1 MLNQYRAKRSFE
13 ETPEPTGAKGKKRP
27 KEANLPIFVV
37 QKHDA
42 TRLHYDFRLE
52 HHGVLL
58 SWAVPKGPSLD
69 PKDKRLAI
77 QVEDHP
83 YEYHDFE
90 GIIPKGYGAGTVMVW
105 DEGTY
110 NAVGKTTQ
118 KETEAAIT
126 AGLKKGHLQ
135 FVLHGKKLNGVFNLV
150 RLKTDENKP
159 QWLLFKSH
167 DEAASTDPVVEKG
180 DSVKTGRSLEEIAA
194 GKKQKKKIPTST

>member
-1 MLNQYRAKRSFE
+1 MLNPYRAKRSFK
-13 ETPEPTGAKGKKRP
+13 ETPEPKGVKKKRS
-27 KEANLPIFVV
+27 KKMPIFVV

-52 HHGVLL
+52 HNGILL

-69 PKDKRLAI
+69 PADKRLAI

-90 GIIPKGYGAGTVMVW
+90 GVIPKGQYGAGTVMVW

-110 NAVGKTTQ
+110 SAPGAETQ
-118 KETEAAIT
+118 KETEEAMT
-126 AGLKKGHLQ
+126 EGLKKGHLQ
-135 FVLHGKKLNGVFNLV
+135 FSLHGKKLNGLFHLV
-150 RLKTDENKP
+150 RLQRADNKP

-167 DEAASTDPVVEKG
+167 DEDAGKQQVLEKAY
-180 DSVKTGRSLEEIAA
+180 SVKTGRSLDEIAE
-194 GKKQKKKIPTST
+194 GQEKQKKKSPL

>member
-1 MLNQYRAKRSFE
+1 MLNQYHAKRSFKK
-13 ETPEPTGAKGKKRP
+13 TPEPKGVKKRSP
-27 KEANLPIFVV
+27 GNKLPIFVV

-69 PKDKRLAI
+69 PADKRLAI

-83 YEYHDFE
+83 FDYHDFE
-90 GIIPKGYGAGTVMVW
+90 GIIPAGQYGAGTVMVW

-110 NAVGKTTQ
+110 NAPGIETQ
-118 KETEAAIT
+118 KDTEAAMT

-135 FVLHGKKLNGVFNLV
+135 FILHGKKLNGLFHLV
-150 RLKTDENKP
+150 RLQGDASKP
-159 QWLLFKSH
+159 QWLLFKSQ
-167 DEAASTDPVVEKG
+167 DENASQQQVLEKTY
-180 DSVKTGRSLEEIAA
+180 SVKTGRSLEEIAEDQE
-194 GKKQKKKIPTST
+194 KPKKKVRVRT